1 MAKIYRL
8 DQINEALAKIDVIF
22 AIEEGFVFYSQDKTV
37 IPPVGEIIFEN
48 PPGETHIKYGYIKD
62 DGYYVI
68 KIASGFYQN
77 IELDL
82 PTSDGLMLLFSQK
95 TGALISILLDEG
107 HLTNIRTAAAGAV
120 VAKYLAPKKVNRIGV
135 FGAGI
140 QGQLQVQYLKSIV
153 DCQDIVVWGLNQEEL
168 DRYQNVMAADG
179 YQVET
184 TLQANDIV
192 STCNLIITA
201 TPSKTPFFNLDQVK
215 PGTHITAMGADTPG
229 KNEIDPMII
238 KSADIVV
245 ADSISQCTERGEI
258 SNAFQRQL
266 ISKEEVVE
274 LGSIII
280 DPSLRRQS
288 EDQITV
294 ADLTGVA
301 VQDIQITKKVYE
313 GLIETESSI

>member
-8 DQINEALAKIDVIF
+8 DQINKALATVDVIST
-22 AIEEGFVFYSQDKTV
+22 IEEGFVFYSQDKTV
-37 IPPVGEIIFEN
+37 IPPVGEILFEN

-68 KIASGFYQN
+68 KIATGFYQN
-77 IELDL
+77 IELGL

-135 FGAGI
+135 FGAGV

-153 DCQDIVVWGLNQEEL
+153 DCQDIVVWGQNQEEL
-168 DRYQNVMAADG
+168 DRYQNAMAADG
-179 YQVET
+179 YQVKT
-184 TLQANDIV
+184 TMQANDVV
-192 STCNLIITA
+192 STCNFIITA

-215 PGTHITAMGADTPG
+215 PGTHITAMGADTIG

-238 KSADIVV
+238 KNADIVV
-245 ADSISQCTERGEI
+245 ADSISQCIERGEI
-258 SNAFQRQL
+258 SNAYQRQL
-266 ISKEEVVE
+266 ISEEEVVE

-280 DPSLRRQS
+280 DPSLRRQTD
-288 EDQITV
+288 EQITV

-313 GLIETESSI
+313 GLVESE

>member
-1 MAKIYRL
+1 MTKVYHL
-8 DQINEALAKIDVIF
+8 EQINEVLKKIDVIS

-37 IPPVGEIIFEN
+37 IPPVGELIFDD
-48 PPGETHIKYGYIKD
+48 PPGDTHIKYGYIKD
-62 DGYYVI
+62 DDYYVI

-82 PTSDGLMLLFSQK
+82 PVSDGLMLLFSQK
-95 TGALISILLDEG
+95 TGALVSILLDEG

-153 DCQDIVVWGLNQEEL
+153 DCQDIVVWGVNQKEL
-168 DRYQNVMAADG
+168 DNYQKVMEADG
-179 YQVET
+179 YRVKT
-184 TLQANDIV
+184 TLDPAEVVTN
-192 STCNLIITA
+192 CNLIITA

-238 KSADIVV
+238 KNADIVV
-245 ADSISQCTERGEI
+245 ADSISQCIERGELQ
-258 SNAFQRQL
+258 NAFQRQL
-266 ISKEEVVE
+266 ISKEQLVE
-274 LGSIII
+274 LGNVII
-280 DPSLRRQS
+280 DPALRRQS
-288 EDQITV
+288 ETQITV

-301 VQDIQITKKVYE
+301 VQDIQITKKVYF
-313 GLIETESSI
+313 GLSEIK